1 MGLQSCVRAKRL
13 WNVLKVTLILMARK
27 GLISKRRFIMDMN
40 LMVKRGKV
48 FRKSVTNYFMFHH
61 HHNHSSHRDMTCGG
75 FGIQDYEFSCSNT
88 PINSVFSH
96 MSKRS
101 TKYQTY
107 FPCINLPVEMETRR
121 QQQDD
126 DEEEEEEEEDSYQEA
141 KADSYLLMTPE
152 NTLNNH
158 LQYNGCSFALSPAM
172 EAVSPFNVRIS
183 NYSSEEENEISSES
197 GQVDNQAEEFIRRFY
212 EQLKM
217 QKRLQLL
224 QYN

>member
-1 MGLQSCVRAKRL
+1 MGLQSSVRVKRL
-13 WNVLKVTLILMARK
+13 WNVLKATLILMARK

-48 FRKSVTNYFMFHH
+48 FRKSMTNYFMFHH
-61 HHNHSSHRDMTCGG
+61 HHHHSGGREMTRGG
-75 FGIQDYEFSCSNT
+75 FDIQDYEFPWSNT
-88 PINSVFSH
+88 PINPVFSH

-107 FPCINLPVEMETRR
+107 FPCINLPVEIK
-121 QQQDD
+121 QQ
-126 DEEEEEEEEDSYQEA
+126 EKKEEEEDSYPEA
-141 KADSYLLMTPE
+141 EAACIDACSY
-152 NTLNNH
+152 
-158 LQYNGCSFALSPAM
+158 ALSPAM
-172 EAVSPFNVRIS
+172 EEGSPLVTPFNVRIS
-183 NYSSEEENEISSES
+183 NYSSEEENDITCES

-217 QKRLQLL
+217 QRSLQLL

>member
-1 MGLQSCVRAKRL
+1 MGFQSSVRAKRL

-40 LMVKRGKV
+40 LMVKRGKL

-61 HHNHSSHRDMTCGG
+61 HHSSGKDMTRGG
-75 FGIQDYEFSCSNT
+75 FSIQDYEFSCSNT
-88 PINSVFSH
+88 PINPVFSH

-107 FPCINLPVEMETRR
+107 FPCINLPVKMETR
-121 QQQDD
+121 QQED
-126 DEEEEEEEEDSYQEA
+126 EEEEEEDSYPEA
-141 KADSYLLMTPE
+141 KVGSYLLMTPE
-152 NTLNNH
+152 NTLNH
-158 LQYNGCSFALSPAM
+158 LQYNACSYALSPAM
-172 EAVSPFNVRIS
+172 EGASPLVSPFNVRIS
-183 NYSSEEENEISSES
+183 NYSSEEENEISCGSE
-197 GQVDNQAEEFIRRFY
+197 QVDNQAEEFIQRFY

-217 QKRLQLL
+217 QRRLQLL